1 MFLDKQRIEDFTE
14 SEFLQLINE
23 FFSETNDLEGAQL
36 EKYLST
42 LASHFETVTGH
53 PAGYG
58 LIYYPDQNG
67 IEDSPEAVLNEVKA
81 WRAAHGLPGFKTG

>member
-1 MFLDKQRIEDFTE
+1 MSRIEDYTE
-14 SEFLQLINE
+14 NEFLQLINE
-23 FFSETNDLEGAQL
+23 FFSETNNLEGAKL
-36 EKYLST
+36 EKYLSR
-42 LASHFETVTGH
+42 LAAHFEAITRH

-81 WRAAHGLPGFKTG
+81 WRAANGLPGFKR

>member
-1 MFLDKQRIEDFTE
+1 MSLDKTRLEHYTE
-14 SEFLQLINE
+14 CEFLQLINE

-42 LASHFETVTGH
+42 LASHFEKVTGH

-67 IEDSPEAVLNEVKA
+67 IEDSPEAVLSEVKA
-81 WRAAHGLPGFKTG
+81 WRAANGLPGFKA